1 MAFYT
6 DAILGFGDD
15 GADEEL
21 QQILRGPAQ
30 IEAQIKVKVWSSS
43 EQGSRPYQE
52 DVNFVFT
59 NDDGIRISIIGCADG
74 HKDPYAPND
83 AANFAGTM
91 FLSMLADGLKN
102 LDDGMP
108 NNQIEE
114 LVCRLFHEG
123 NERLRSMIP
132 ECKSGTTISLVIIV
146 GNILIACSLGDSDLL
161 IEYLDGSFHHSTYH
175 IPGNGD
181 ERKRIRA
188 AGGGI
193 LEGRVFDP
201 SNRKYDIS
209 VSRALGDFQFPGII
223 PRPDIMIHYLP
234 EVKTVCCLTDGVRE
248 RLNDDYP
255 MQSELEIKQTLM
267 HIANEAIS
275 HGQDPAVV
283 LTTYAVEGRSCADNA
298 SAVILSFFS

>member
-6 DAILGFGDD
+6 DALSAND

-21 QQILRGPAQ
+21 QQILGNPAQ
-30 IEAQIKVKVWSSS
+30 IDVKVWSSS
-43 EQGSRPYQE
+43 EQGGRPYQE
-52 DVNFVFT
+52 DVCLVSRK
-59 NDDGIRISIIGCADG
+59 NDTGISIVGCADG
-74 HKDPYAPND
+74 HKYPDAPND

-91 FLSMLADGLKN
+91 FLSMLANGLN

-108 NNQIEE
+108 NDQIAE
-114 LVCRLFHEG
+114 LVRRLFHAG
-123 NERLRSMIP
+123 NEHLRSMIP

-146 GNILIACSLGDSDLL
+146 GNRLIACSLGDSDLL
-161 IEYLDGSFHHSTYH
+161 IEYFDGSFHHSTYH

-188 AGGGI
+188 AGGSV
-193 LEGRVFDP
+193 LEGRVYNP
-201 SNRKYDIS
+201 SDRSNVS

-223 PRPDIMIHYLP
+223 PEPDVTIHHLH

-255 MQSELEIKQTLM
+255 MQSELEIKKILM
-267 HIANEAIS
+267 HIANEAIA

-283 LTTYAVEGRSCADNA
+283 LTKYAVKGRSCADNA
-298 SAVILSFFS
+298 SAVILSFSS